1 MKAYL
6 FVDAENH
13 FLRATAVAEEIIGSP
28 KAAREMAKAKMRF
41 RGVRGFPDHID
52 GERFGWNPELQLF
65 WDCEVL
71 SRNRLAEDLGASVAR
86 AVYACS
92 CMGDDDKAHEMR
104 VQLRN
109 YGFEP
114 IVLRELFCGTEE
126 LATTKRSYT

>member
-1 MKAYL
+1 MKAYV

-28 KAAREMAKAKMRF
+28 KAARAMAKAKTRVH
-41 RGVRGFPDHID
+41 GVRGFPDHID
-52 GERFGWNPELQLF
+52 GERFVWDPELQLF

-71 SRNRLAEDLGASVAR
+71 SRNRLMEDLGASVAR

-92 CMGDDDKAHEMR
+92 CTGDDDKAHEMR

-114 IVLRELFCGTEE
+114 IVVRELKT
-126 LATTKRSYT
+126 LRQ